1 MLVASLC
8 ILHWN
13 AISGYQIRSRHALL
27 KMLTGTKEKEDLS
40 FDNINTL
47 LITSTSLI
55 VLSCVM
61 EVCIYFL
68 YNNKVQKTTQIRL
81 HLEPDFA
88 VPSQNRDCVRAR
100 GGKQEINR

>member
-27 KMLTGTKEKEDLS
+27 KMLTGAKEKEDLS

-47 LITSTSLI
+47 LITSTILM
-55 VLSCVM
+55 VLSCIIEVVM
-61 EVCIYFL
+61 YYL
-68 YNNKVQKTTQIRL
+68 YNNKV
-81 HLEPDFA
+81 
-88 VPSQNRDCVRAR
+88 
-100 GGKQEINR
+100 